1 MNNKPKILIV
11 DDEENI
17 LKSLQRM
24 LRSEPYII
32 KTAGTPGQAIEMCRH
47 ESFHVIIGDY
57 RMPEINGTE
66 MFGKINEILPDAVK
80 IILSGYSD
88 VSIVIDAINKEYIN
102 KYILKPWNDEN
113 LKKEIEKGIDQF
125 FLIRKNKELHEKL
138 IVRNTQLKKL
148 NKDLEEIVRQRT
160 GRLEIQNKALST
172 SQNVL
177 SSIALPVI
185 GIDPDFMTVLANDAA
200 AKYLPVFIPGISV
213 KDEKITKACLETM
226 KTRKKTT
233 LKYPDLSKDFPVIE
247 ISPLIGKKS
256 VNGSVLIF
264 IPEIYGKD
272 QT

>member
-1 MNNKPKILIV
+1 MTEKPQILIV

-32 KTAGTPGQAIEMCRH
+32 KTALTPSQAIEMCRH
-47 ESFHVIIGDY
+47 ENFQVIIGDY

-66 MFGKINEILPDAVK
+66 MFDKINKILPDTVK

-88 VSIVIDAINKEYIN
+88 VSIVIEAINKDYIN

-125 FLIRKNKELHEKL
+125 FLFRKNKELHEKV
-138 IVRNTQLKKL
+138 IASNAELKKL
-148 NKDLEEIVRQRT
+148 NEDLEEIVRQRT
-160 GRLEIQNKALST
+160 NSLEIQNQALLT

-177 SSIALPVI
+177 NSIAIPVI
-185 GIDPDFMTVLANDAA
+185 GIDSDFMTVLTNEAA
-200 AKYLPVFIPGISV
+200 GKHLPFFIPGNNV
-213 KDEKITKACLETM
+213 TDKIIINAASETM
-226 KTRKKTT
+226 KTNKQKKIEH
-233 LKYPDLSKDFPVIE
+233 PELSKNFPFIE
-247 ISPLIGKKS
+247 ISPLIGKKI
-256 VNGSVLIF
+256 VKGCVLIF

-272 QT
+272 HT